1 MADFQIDVTYD
12 KGTDDEFNGCPPVC
26 DYPEFLAQ
34 RVNGTP
40 CPNHLIEP
48 DELMIKWDEIS
59 ILFDYPL
66 KNSVRLAF
74 TNPGGF
80 TRFDFFRCVYE
91 GYLNIYKE
99 ENAVDGD
106 PGMVPGMLNRA
117 RSDGPHGIWGH
128 VMEDLCLEGVED
140 KGHGMYEL
148 MIGS

>member
-1 MADFQIDVTYD
+1 MANFEIDVTYD
-12 KGTDDEFNGCPPVC
+12 KGTVDEFNGCPPVC

-40 CPNHLIEP
+40 CPNHLIKP
-48 DELMIKWDEIS
+48 DEVVITETKINIKFE
-59 ILFDYPL
+59 YPL
-66 KNSVRLAF
+66 TNPVTLSFV
-74 TNPGGF
+74 NPGGF

-99 ENAVDGD
+99 EESADED

-128 VMEDLCLEGVED
+128 VIEDLFLEGVED
-140 KGHGMYEL
+140 KGDGNFEL
-148 MIGS
+148 FIGS